1 MMPPNYNFTMF
12 LLSARRMVDNPYIEA
27 FLIAVV
33 IDLFTGFA
41 KSFSKDA
48 THKADSSIGIFGA
61 VKHLVI
67 VVLILSIYPLIDA
80 LGFGSFGTI
89 IVLFYIFQYALSIL
103 ENLGIMG
110 IPVPTFIKDKL
121 QKLSRESDSGINTFA
136 EAKNVVVE
144 AKKATEKKES
154 DKDA

>member
-1 MMPPNYNFTMF
+1 MMPANYNFTMF
-12 LLSARRMVDNPYIEA
+12 LLSARNMVDNPYIEA
-27 FLIAVV
+27 FLIAVI

-41 KSFSKDA
+41 KAFSKEA

-67 VVLILSIYPLIDA
+67 VVLVLSIYPLIDA
-80 LGFGSFGTI
+80 LGFGNFGTL

-110 IPVPTFIKDKL
+110 IPVPSFVKDKL
-121 QKLSRESDSGINTFA
+121 QKLSRESDKGITTFSQ
-136 EAKNVVVE
+136 AKNVVVE
-144 AKKATEKKES
+144 AKKATEKKENN
-154 DKDA
+154 KNA